1 MKITLIR
8 HATCLIEFENTRLL
22 LDPIFYNKGTLSP
35 ANGGKMINNP
45 LVDMETKDIDLSI
58 IDAILLTHPHRDHFD
73 EKVIEIYGDNVKII
87 CPSHFKEAISDL
99 GFSNILSVDDAIE
112 FKGIRI
118 KLTNARHGIGEIES
132 VMGKSFGFIL
142 DSSNEDKLYIT
153 GDTVWCD
160 EIKAILDNEKPE
172 YILAFSGNAIL
183 NGNKITMGKYDIEQI
198 LTNSTNSIVL
208 PIHLEAWNH
217 CILERQELSNLSS
230 RIKVLNNSESITLRK
245 NKVAAPRFS

>member
-8 HATCLIEFENTRLL
+8 HATCLIEFENTKFL
-22 LDPIFYNKGTLSP
+22 LDPIFYDKGTLSP
-35 ANGGKMINNP
+35 ANGGQMINNP
-45 LVDMETKDIDLSI
+45 LVDMEVKNIDLSN

-73 EKVIEIYGDNVKII
+73 EKVIEIYGENIKII
-87 CPSHFKEAISDL
+87 CPSYFKETINNL
-99 GFSNILSVDDAIE
+99 GFKNVLSIDDADK
-112 FKGIRI
+112 FKDINI

-132 VMGKSFGFIL
+132 AMGKSFGFIL
-142 DSSNEDKLYIT
+142 SSPNEGKLYIT

-160 EIKAILDNEKPE
+160 EIKTVLNNENPK

-198 LTNSTNSIVL
+198 LNASKDSIVL

-217 CILERQELSNLSS
+217 CILTRQELTNLST
-230 RIKVLNNSESITLRK
+230 RIKVLNNSESITL
-245 NKVAAPRFS
+245 NN